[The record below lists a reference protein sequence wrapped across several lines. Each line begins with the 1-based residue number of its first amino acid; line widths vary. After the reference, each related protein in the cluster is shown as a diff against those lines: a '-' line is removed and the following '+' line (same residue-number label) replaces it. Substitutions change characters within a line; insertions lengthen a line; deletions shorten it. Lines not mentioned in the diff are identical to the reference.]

1 MGHTYYYF
9 AASLQMLFFDSRP
22 PLSVES
28 FLEDCRRLLTGQDY
42 DLMRKL
48 LNEED
53 LDPDS
58 PNPVWNAW
66 VRFNRN
72 FRNELTWY
80 RAGRLNKDPQRYLR
94 GLRFSEPFLA
104 EQIQQA
110 SKMGNPLEA
119 QKSLDKARWRFLD
132 EMESGHYY
140 DLEFLFVYGL
150 RLKILERHQ
159 EYHSPKGRD
168 VFWELRRM
176 QFPESCALEPAV
188 KRS

>member
-1 MGHTYYYF
+1 M
-9 AASLQMLFFDSRP
+9 
-22 PLSVES
+22 SVES
-28 FLEDCRRLLTGQDY
+28 FLEDCRRLLTRPDY
-42 DLMRKL
+42 DLMEEL
-48 LNEED
+48 LSGED
-53 LDPDS
+53 IEPDS
-58 PNPVWNAW
+58 SNSVRNAW

-94 GLRFSEPFLA
+94 GLRFPEPFLA

-110 SKMGNPLEA
+110 SKMSNPLEA
-119 QKSLDKARWRFLD
+119 QKSLDKAKWRFLD

-140 DLEFLFVYGL
+140 DLEFLFIYGL

-168 VFWELRRM
+168 VFGELRRM
-176 QFPESCALEPAV
+176 QFPESCALEFKA
-188 KRS
+188 KKGIT